1 MICRTLVKSNIAKV
15 RTVTVGEAGDLAAPP
30 GSQPWA
36 IAVRLQIQSLL
47 KDNASSVKHLQT
59 WLRGM
64 EEYAGYR
71 QLTDVKGKPFCSY
84 AAFCQARPPWG
95 LGYPPEVI
103 DQILKELELF
113 QAEQIEEEEEQPK
126 VGGNLKGCLQRFS
139 KLVQNCADNQPVNAN
154 KIGSVLKLA
163 PRAAYPWMNRWLDL
177 GWIEPLPGK
186 KYGYYQIT
194 EEGRKLVKEWLEK
207 VPSDNTNDKL
217 WLTIPRCNSKK
228 AAEKLIESLEVDQL
242 RELYSLLGESLRQQS
257 SGSTINRDD

>member
-59 WLRGM
+59 WLKGM

-71 QLTDVKGKPFCSY
+71 QLTDENGKLFRSF
-84 AAFCQARPPWG
+84 AAFCQAKPPWG

-113 QAEQIEEEEEQPK
+113 QAEQSDEEDKQLRSW
-126 VGGNLKGCLQRFS
+126 GNSKGYLQRFS
-139 KLVQNCADNQPVNAN
+139 KLVQNCAANQPINAS
-154 KIGSVLKLA
+154 KIGEVLNIVPSKA
-163 PRAAYPWMNRWLDL
+163 HRWRKRWLDL
-177 GWIEPLPGK
+177 GWIESLPGGK
-186 KYGYYQIT
+186 HKYFQIT
-194 EEGRKLVKEWLEK
+194 EEGRKIVKEWLEK
-207 VPSDNTNDKL
+207 VPSDNTNGEL

-228 AAEKLIESLEVDQL
+228 AAQKLIESLEVDQL
-242 RELYSLLGESLRQQS
+242 RELYNLIGESLNQE
-257 SGSTINRDD
+257 

>member
-47 KDNASSVKHLQT
+47 KDNVSSVKHLQT
-59 WLRGM
+59 WLRGL
-64 EEYAGYR
+64 EEYTGYR
-71 QLTDVKGKPFCSY
+71 QLTDENGKPFRSY
-84 AAFCQARPPWG
+84 AAFCQAKPPWG

-113 QAEQIEEEEEQPK
+113 QAEQIEEEDKQLRSW
-126 VGGNLKGCLQRFS
+126 GNSKGYLQRFS
-139 KLVQNCADNQPVNAN
+139 KLVQNCPDNQPINAS
-154 KIGSVLKLA
+154 KIRQVLDLGRSKADLW
-163 PRAAYPWMNRWLDL
+163 RKRWVDL
-177 GWIEPLPGK
+177 GWIEKSANGER
-186 KYGYYQIT
+186 GYYHIT
-194 EEGRKLVKEWLEK
+194 EEGRKVVKEWLEK

-217 WLTIPRCNSKK
+217 WLAIPCCNPKK

-242 RELYSLLGESLRQQS
+242 RELYNLIGESLNQE
-257 SGSTINRDD
+257 